1 MKTKST
7 PRTRLQTSVASPV
20 QSQFEQALGVRVI
33 GQPNG
38 VALAAR
44 ARARAENPLRNKRR
58 PIYVALLLGPTSV
71 GKTETVRE
79 AAFLTHGDP
88 DAFIQINA
96 AAYKE
101 KHRIS
106 QLIGAPPGYVG
117 YKDSDD
123 PREDERKKKGLKDK
137 SAKLSKENLIASRK
151 GSKVEIT
158 YVLIDELEKAGEDFF
173 DLLLSI
179 FEDGVIDFGN
189 NEEADFRQVVFFL
202 TGNVGAFEVARL
214 GNKMGFITKPVT
226 HDDIEST
233 VEGAMKNVF
242 KPEFLAR
249 IDEICV
255 YNKLSKSDLLRIVG
269 TEVIRLKDRILN
281 DLPRGT
287 QFELRV
293 DALAEAYL
301 LEQALVN
308 GDNARDIRRICD
320 KLLTDALGN
329 ELMKGSIPL
338 GSLVEVTHEEG
349 DSGLSFFLTEGQGQV
364 AAADLLG
371 GNASNKQ
378 TGVSMQRSIE
388 RAQYEMQ
395 RGLGAIDRYVITVP
409 TNRQDAPMEEALSLL
424 HDIRAIF
431 GLEIVKWSVGIKPS
445 FVEVE
450 VLMTSAFEPQIKKV
464 YKTATIKLIESGTGE
479 AAQ

>member
-1 MKTKST
+1 MTTKTTKRVKLNVHVPSDI
-7 PRTRLQTSVASPV
+7 Q
-20 QSQFEQALGVRVI
+20 QKFEQNLGCRVI

-79 AAFLTHGDP
+79 AAFLTHGDA
-88 DAFIQINA
+88 DAFIQVNA

-117 YKDSDD
+117 YKDGSD
-123 PREDERKKKGLKDK
+123 PREEDRKKKGLKDK

-151 GSKVEIT
+151 GSKVPIT
-158 YVLIDELEKAGEDFF
+158 YVLVDELEKAGEDFF

-189 NEEADFRQVVFFL
+189 NDEADFREVVFFL
-202 TGNVGAFEVARL
+202 TGNVGAYELSRL
-214 GNKMGFITKPVT
+214 GKRIGFTLTQVVQK
-226 HDDIEST
+226 DIQST
-233 VEGAMKNVF
+233 VEGAMKEVF

-249 IDEICV
+249 IDEVCV
-255 YNKLSKSDLLRIVG
+255 YNKLSKDDLLAIVG
-269 TEVIRLKDRILN
+269 TEISRLKDRLL
-281 DLPRGT
+281 DLPRGSY
-287 QFELRV
+287 FELKV
-293 DALAEAYL
+293 DALAEKFL
-301 LEQALVN
+301 LTRALVN

-329 ELMKGSIPL
+329 ELMKDSIPV
-338 GSLVEVTHEEG
+338 GSLVEVTHEAG
-349 DSGLSFFLTEGQGQV
+349 SDDLSFFLTEGVGQV
-364 AAADLLG
+364 SAADLLG
-371 GNASNKQ
+371 AGYGKNNQ
-378 TGVSMQRSIE
+378 TGVPLQRGIE
-388 RAQYEMQ
+388 RAQYAMKK
-395 RGLGAIDRYVITVP
+395 GTVAIDRYTIQVP
-409 TNRQDAPMEEALSLL
+409 SEQSGPMEEALALL
-424 HDIRAIF
+424 GDIRRVF
-431 GLEIVKWSVGIKPS
+431 GLEIVKWSVSLKPS
-445 FVEVE
+445 YVEAE
-450 VLMTSAFEPQIKKV
+450 VLMTAAFEPLIKKV
-464 YKTATIKLIESGTGE
+464 YKTATIKLIDRDSVS